1 MKPGTLLGIAA
12 VAGVALSVYAQQ
24 CQPPR
29 EMRAAVENMNFGEG
43 APGAPPPGWYLG
55 PEWFMPPHTPVYEAQ
70 TASGAACNGSN
81 QCATV
86 HSIRDDRSIQ
96 LAFLYQ
102 VFDAAQYRGKR
113 LTFRAAVRA
122 DDTLGS
128 VARLLVR
135 VHRNDCS
142 TSFRDDMGNHPI
154 TAGAWTDYEIQAPIA
169 WDARD
174 IEFGMQLIGQGGAS
188 IDNISMDFAAIGK

>member
-1 MKPGTLLGIAA
+1 MKLGALFGIAA
-12 VAGVALSVYAQQ
+12 FAGLAPSLYAQQ

-29 EMRAAVENMNFGEG
+29 EMRAAVENMNFAEG

-55 PEWFMPPHTPVYEAQ
+55 PEWFMPPHPPVYQAQ
-70 TASGAACNGSN
+70 TAAGAACHGGN

-86 HSIRDDRSIQ
+86 HSIRDDRSIP
-96 LAFLYQ
+96 LAFLLQ
-102 VFDAAQYRGKR
+102 VLDAAQYRGKR
-113 LTFRAAVRA
+113 LTFRAAVRV

-154 TAGAWTDYEIQAPIA
+154 TAGAWATYEIQSPIDP
-169 WDARD
+169 DARD
-174 IEFGMQLIGQGGAS
+174 IEFGMQLIGRGAAS
-188 IDNISMDFAAIGK
+188 IDKISMDFAPIGR

>member
-1 MKPGTLLGIAA
+1 MKLGSLLGIAT
-12 VAGVALSVYAQQ
+12 VAGLALSVYAQQ

-29 EMRAAVENMNFGEG
+29 EMRAAVENMNFAAG
-43 APGAPPPGWYLG
+43 APGAPPPVWYLG

-70 TASGAACNGSN
+70 VASGAACNRGS

-86 HSIRDDRSIQ
+86 HSIRDDRSIP

-102 VFDAAQYRGKR
+102 VVDAAQYRGQS
-113 LTFRAAVRA
+113 LTFRAAVRV
-122 DDTLGS
+122 DDPLGS
-128 VARLLVR
+128 LARLLVR

-154 TAGAWTDYEIQAPIA
+154 TAGAWASYEIQAPIA

-174 IEFGMQLIGQGGAS
+174 IEFGMQLIGKGAAW
-188 IDNISMDFAAIGK
+188 IDNISMDSAAIGK